1 MKVEERIELL
11 RLAHDLGLKT
21 RDLSQMFNINEA
33 QVRNWLDQAND
44 EQPTLR
50 QGDVY

>member
-11 RLAHDLGLKT
+11 RLAGDLGLKP
-21 RDLSQMFNINEA
+21 RDLSAMFNVDEA
-33 QVRNWLDQAND
+33 QVRKWLEMND
-44 EQPTLR
+44 EQPIR